1 MTDCGP
7 MTVRSRTW
15 AWSPTIASSP
25 RTEPAYTTAF
35 AHTVTRTPIRSGVRF
50 SCCVADVRASRGTFP
65 STAFISTTDAS
76 PIRVPSSTTT
86 FGPNS
91 TPSPRWTSSPM
102 QSARALFAGRSI
114 PLPPRRFLCADARDA
129 RAPCLVQR
137 LLQPLEH
144 AHDAQAA
151 LAVRQR
157 PAALAHA
164 RDEVLALQ
172 PQRLVVRHPRRPD
185 VARARDVLAVGV
197 GLLVEALVVDG
208 DLALRVHVVE
218 RRHAL
223 RAHDREAALLVRVE
237 PRQVQVGGDA
247 RREAH
252 EREDDVLDAL
262 AHVGLAAGVELV
274 GLLVGEME
282 EHRDVV
288 RAEAPQR
295 VLLRAQLAQVQPVAV
310 DVVDV
315 AELARV
321 GDLLE
326 PVHAGVV
333 LEQVADHED
342 PARRARRLARPL
354 GVGDRLGER
363 LLDEAVLARLED
375 AHGELGMRRD
385 RRGEDGRVA
394 RRVGEQV
401 VEVAG
406 EPRAGVARGEPRA
419 DVRVAVAAPA
429 QVGAG
434 QRVEVAREVRAP
446 VAEPD
451 DAEAHLPVGHSRTA
465 ARVPWRVM
473 PRRSRTCGARSTI
486 ASWSTSGWA
495 VTITAR
501 SVPSS
506 ASSNVTLR
514 RSNSTSS
521 GTCGSW

>member
-50 SCCVADVRASRGTFP
+50 SCCVAEVRASRGILP
-65 STAFISTTDAS
+65 RTAFISTTDAS
-76 PIRVPSSTTT
+76 PMRVPSSKTT

-114 PLPPRRFLCADARDA
+114 PLPPRRFLCADAGHA
-129 RAPCLVQR
+129 GPPGLVER
-137 LLQPLEH
+137 LLQPLED

-223 RAHDREAALLVRVE
+223 GADDREAPLLVRVQ
-237 PRQVQVGGDA
+237 PRQVQVRGDPG
-247 RREAH
+247 REAH

-262 AHVGLAAGVELV
+262 AHVRLAARVELV
-274 GLLVGEME
+274 GLLPGEVQQ
-282 EHRDVV
+282 HRDVV

-295 VLLRAQLAQVQPVAV
+295 VLLRAQLAEVEPVAV

-326 PVHAGVV
+326 LVDAGVV
-333 LEQVADHED
+333 LEQVADHQHAIGPPRRFD
-342 PARRARRLARPL
+342 DALGARHRQR
-354 GVGDRLGER
+354 ER
-363 LLDEAVLARLED
+363 LLDEAVLARLEH
-375 AHGELGMRRD
+375 AHRELGVGGHRRRED
-385 RRGEDGRVA
+385 DGVEPRIGEHLL
-394 RRVGEQV
+394 EV
-401 VEVAG
+401 VR
-406 EPRAGVARGEPRA
+406 EPRARMARRDALARG
-419 DVRVAVAAPA
+419 RVPVAAPA
-429 QVGAG
+429 ELDAR
-434 QRVEVAREVRAP
+434 QRVVVAREVRAP
-446 VAEPD
+446 VAEPHD
-451 DAEAHLPVGHSRTA
+451 RDADRRHSWTVLRLSA
-465 ARVPWRVM
+465 PRRVT
-473 PRRSRTCGARSTI
+473 PRRSSASGARSTS
-486 ASWSTSGWA
+486 ASWSTLGCA
-495 VTITAR
+495 VTITTR

-506 ASSNVTLR
+506 DSSTDAQR
-514 RSNSTSS
+514 RPSSGSS